1 MTYVLTKCCTK
12 VRTSVRKLIIVL
24 GIAKKLV
31 RKATEA
37 TKKRE
42 VKGMRK
48 VLADRL
54 FELRTDA
61 ELSQARLAEI
71 AGVDRKTINRIEN
84 GHFSPALDTIVRL
97 RCAWHYAICIARYLG
112 SALRQQFVQGLR
124 KPRAGVSNT
133 DPVFNVFVVFRFTN
147 TAYR

>member
-1 MTYVLTKCCTK
+1 MYDFCLDRKFSEI
-12 VRTSVRKLIIVL
+12 RTFVRKLIIVFTM
-24 GIAKKLV
+24 AKTVV
-31 RKATEA
+31 RKSTESSL
-37 TKKRE
+37 KRE
-42 VKGMRK
+42 VKDMRK

-97 RCAWHYAICIARYLG
+97 SVALG
-112 SALRQQFVQGLR
+112 ITPSSLLA
-124 KPRAGVSNT
+124 
-133 DPVFNVFVVFRFTN
+133 
-147 TAYR
+147 

>member
-1 MTYVLTKCCTK
+1 MTYVLTNNYIK

-24 GIAKKLV
+24 SMAKTLV

-37 TKKRE
+37 NLKRE
-42 VKGMRK
+42 VKDMRK

-97 RCAWHYAICIARYLG
+97 SVALG
-112 SALRQQFVQGLR
+112 ITPSTLLA
-124 KPRAGVSNT
+124 N
-133 DPVFNVFVVFRFTN
+133 
-147 TAYR
+147 

>member
-1 MTYVLTKCCTK
+1 MTFVLTESFSK
-12 VRTSVRKLIIVL
+12 VRTFVRKLIIVFTM
-24 GIAKKLV
+24 AKTVV
-31 RKATEA
+31 RKSTESSL
-37 TKKRE
+37 KRE
-42 VKGMRK
+42 VKDMRK

-97 RCAWHYAICIARYLG
+97 SVALG
-112 SALRQQFVQGLR
+112 ITPSSLLA
-124 KPRAGVSNT
+124 
-133 DPVFNVFVVFRFTN
+133 
-147 TAYR
+147 

>member
-1 MTYVLTKCCTK
+1 MTFVLTEISPN

-24 GIAKKLV
+24 SMAKTIA
-31 RKATEA
+31 RKSTEA
-37 TKKRE
+37 ALKRE
-42 VKGMRK
+42 VKDMRK

-54 FELRTDA
+54 FELRTDS

-97 RCAWHYAICIARYLG
+97 SVALG
-112 SALRQQFVQGLR
+112 ITPSTLLA
-124 KPRAGVSNT
+124 
-133 DPVFNVFVVFRFTN
+133 D
-147 TAYR
+147 

>member
-1 MTYVLTKCCTK
+1 MYDLCLKKIFIK
-12 VRTSVRKLIIVL
+12 VRTSVRRLIIVRYM
-24 GIAKKLV
+24 AKTLV

-37 TKKRE
+37 TLKRE
-42 VKGMRK
+42 VKDMRK

-97 RCAWHYAICIARYLG
+97 SVALGIAPSTLL
-112 SALRQQFVQGLR
+112 A
-124 KPRAGVSNT
+124 N
-133 DPVFNVFVVFRFTN
+133 
-147 TAYR
+147 

>member
-1 MTYVLTKCCTK
+1 MYDLCLKKIFIK
-12 VRTSVRKLIIVL
+12 VRTSVRRLIIVRYM
-24 GIAKKLV
+24 AKTLV

-37 TKKRE
+37 TLKRE
-42 VKGMRK
+42 VKDMRK

-97 RCAWHYAICIARYLG
+97 SVALG
-112 SALRQQFVQGLR
+112 ITPSTLLA
-124 KPRAGVSNT
+124 S
-133 DPVFNVFVVFRFTN
+133 
-147 TAYR
+147 

>member
-1 MTYVLTKCCTK
+1 MTFVLTESFPK
-12 VRTSVRKLIIVL
+12 VRTFVRKLIIVL
-24 GIAKKLV
+24 TMAKTVV
-31 RKATEA
+31 RKSTESSL
-37 TKKRE
+37 KRE
-42 VKGMRK
+42 VKDMRK

-97 RCAWHYAICIARYLG
+97 SVALG
-112 SALRQQFVQGLR
+112 ITPSSLLA
-124 KPRAGVSNT
+124 
-133 DPVFNVFVVFRFTN
+133 
-147 TAYR
+147 